1 MSTVRRLIVVII
13 GIILASDDALAQTRE
28 ADASA
33 WSFSASAYT
42 FILPEGRSY
51 VQPIVAADRGRLHLE
66 ARENAEA
73 LDTGSEWFGV
83 NFSGGKTLA
92 WEATPIL
99 GGVFGRTTG
108 VGLGLE
114 AAVSWR
120 KLELSIESEHVV
132 DTGDLAASFFY
143 NWSELTVTP
152 ATWLRVGLATQ
163 RTHVHRSSQLIQ
175 PGAMAGLCF
184 KHVNL
189 TSYAFGPKGSA
200 RQVVFAAELTF

>member
-152 ATWLRVGLATQ
+152 SG
-163 RTHVHRSSQLIQ
+163 RSSRNSSSGSSWSTRKCTRSRGVMGASAQ
-175 PGAMAGLCF
+175 PSASGMPP
-184 KHVNL
+184 K
-189 TSYAFGPKGSA
+189 TSG
-200 RQVVFAAELTF
+200 

>member
-1 MSTVRRLIVVII
+1 MSTVRPLVVVTI
-13 GIILASDDALAQTRE
+13 GIILASDNALAQTKE
-28 ADASA
+28 ADVST

-42 FILPEGRSY
+42 FILPDSRNY
-51 VQPIVAADRGRLHLE
+51 VQPTVAADRGWLHLE
-66 ARENAEA
+66 ARENYEA

-83 NFSGGKTLA
+83 NFSGGKTIA

-99 GGVFGRTTG
+99 GGMFGETTG
-108 VGLGLE
+108 IGLGLE
-114 AAVSWR
+114 ASVSWR

-132 DTGDLAASFFY
+132 DTGNLAASFFY

-152 ATWLRVGLATQ
+152 ASWLRLGFATQ
-163 RTHVHRSSQLIQ
+163 RTRVHRSSQLIQ

-189 TSYAFGPKGSA
+189 TSYVFGPKESA

>member
-1 MSTVRRLIVVII
+1 MSTVQPLVVVTI
-13 GIILASDDALAQTRE
+13 GIILASGSALAQTRE
-28 ADASA
+28 ADVSTWA
-33 WSFSASAYT
+33 FSASAYT
-42 FILPEGRSY
+42 FILPQSRSY
-51 VQPIVAADRGRLHLE
+51 VQPTVAADRGWLHLE
-66 ARENAEA
+66 ARENYEA

-83 NFSGGKTLA
+83 NFRGGKTLA
-92 WEATPIL
+92 WQATPIL
-99 GGVFGRTTG
+99 GGVFGETTG
-108 VGLGLE
+108 IGFGLE

-152 ATWLRVGLATQ
+152 ATWFRFGLATQ
-163 RTHVHRSSQLIQ
+163 RTRVHRSSQLIQ
-175 PGAMAGLCF
+175 PGAMAGVCF

-189 TSYAFGPKGSA
+189 TSYAFGPKPSA